1 MMCSARLSAEGL
13 AMVIVEQKAVPL
25 PSERET
31 TIVLHNGKVRFRA
44 PRRPTREELAKLY
57 LGEGLA
63 S

>member
-1 MMCSARLSAEGL
+1 
-13 AMVIVEQKAVPL
+13 MVIVEQKAVPL

-44 PRRPTREELAKLY
+44 PRRPTREELARLY